1 MKNKNAFPILL
12 LASAFVISGCNNN
25 RVTSSSYDGGD
36 PSISSS
42 SLEPAGSSSTSS
54 SGNPSTSSSI
64 PGGGEGEETAKEI
77 EVEMDASLRAEGSS
91 TDPYNLTFTYDDKL
105 FVESAKTYDKDLSML
120 SFASSVATATKERG
134 TKFFSDINFDNIAAH
149 GYDTEPTKDSMGY
162 FFAHK
167 SIRDFELVAVGFR
180 GFNYG
185 QEWANNFTIGKTGD
199 HEGFSARGQEVYQ
212 ELQSYINTYAKNK
225 SLKLWI
231 NGYSRGGAISNVLSS
246 LILKGDKVSVTQEN
260 MFVYTFEAP
269 TSLSE
274 ENAVAYENVH
284 NITNEADLVAS
295 IPPESYGLKRCGVDY
310 QIYDPTLST
319 LLKQFDEEI
328 ELPEFVPMGENVL
341 DQEMKDDCDLHDW
354 VLNSVFNVEETS
366 EDKTIYANTREQYV
380 DNYQEGLSSAIG
392 YVFGLKEETRSEL
405 VAALKEKGT
414 FGIMAL
420 LGDQTGKELAD
431 FIKPFLTKDGIAF
444 EEEKLQSDCAVLVK
458 AVGNLFLKTL
468 LIYMMDDYSSN
479 LTRLITMHYPETTYV
494 LLNNAHNK
502 Q

>member
-25 RVTSSSYDGGD
+25 KVTSSSYDGGD
-36 PSISSS
+36 SSISSS

-64 PGGGEGEETAKEI
+64 PSGGDEKDEVV
-77 EVEMDASLRAEGSS
+77 VEMDPMIKIGEGV
-91 TDPYNLTFTYDDKL
+91 TPYQLSFQYEDDYFL
-105 FVESAKTYDKDLSML
+105 SSAKTYNKDLSML
-120 SFASSVATATKERG
+120 SFGASVATATKERG
-134 TKFFSDINFDNIAAH
+134 TKFFTDIDFKNITPH
-149 GYDTEPTKDSMGY
+149 SYDTDPTKDSIGY
-162 FFAHK
+162 FLAHK
-167 SIRDFELVAVGFR
+167 TIGDYELVAASFR

-310 QIYDPTLST
+310 QIYDANVSA
-319 LLKQFDEEI
+319 LLKEFDEEI
-328 ELPEFVPMGENVL
+328 DLPAFIPVSAVGANNGDREVL
-341 DQEMKDDCDLHDW
+341 TFL
-354 VLNSVFNVEETS
+354 LNQVFNKEEDPS
-366 EDKTIYANTREQYV
+366 SDPTIYANTREQYV

-392 YVFGLKEETRSEL
+392 YIFALSSETRSEL
-405 VAALKEKGT
+405 IAALKEQAT
-414 FGIMAL
+414 DII
-420 LGDQTGKELAD
+420 GDQTGEKLYL
-431 FIKPFLTKDGIAF
+431 FIKDYLDKDNIPY
-444 EEEKLQSDCAVLVK
+444 EDEKLRSDCATLLK
-458 AVGNLFLKTL
+458 AVGNLFGMI
-468 LIYMMDDYSSN
+468 LIYYYLSSDFAN
-479 LTRLITMHYPETTYV
+479 DLTRLITMHYPETAYV
-494 LLNNAHNK
+494 LLKNAHIK